1 MRQKHVQVYQEGG
14 SMKVGDIVL
23 CGTGKT
29 VGMVVGFDRQGDP
42 VVYEPK
48 SGITAAM
55 YRDRIEVVN
64 ESR

>member
-1 MRQKHVQVYQEGG
+1 
-14 SMKVGDIVL
+14 MKVGDIVL